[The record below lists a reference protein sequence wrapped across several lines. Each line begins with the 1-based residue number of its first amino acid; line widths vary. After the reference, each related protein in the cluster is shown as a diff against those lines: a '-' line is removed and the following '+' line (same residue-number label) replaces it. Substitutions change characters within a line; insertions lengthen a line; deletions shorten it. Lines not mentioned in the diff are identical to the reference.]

1 MIRTL
6 TAVAVAVASLALG
19 GCSTLSEYGSY
30 QREEL
35 RNEQGHVIGH
45 KQLMR
50 HAQSGEVIARV
61 ALYTPFADSSGEIIG
76 YEEPVK
82 DGSILRG
89 LDGRSMGGRF
99 TDLRSRATNNKSKGL
114 VVVFRQPEAPQVAS
128 VMPKS
133 VPGALQLM
141 ASLSASDLRRI
152 Q

>member
-1 MIRTL
+1 MLIRTL
-6 TAVAVAVASLALG
+6 VVVAGLALG

-30 QREEL
+30 SRQEL

-50 HAQSGEVIARV
+50 NTATGEVIAQV
-61 ALYTPFADSSGEIIG
+61 ALYTPFLDQEGDVIG
-76 YEEPVK
+76 YEEPIK
-82 DGSILRG
+82 GGTILRG

-99 TDLRSRATNNKSKGL
+99 NDLRSRATNNKSKGL
-114 VVVFRQPEAPQVAS
+114 MLVFRQADAPQVAA

-152 Q
+152 H

>member
-1 MIRTL
+1 MIKTFA
-6 TAVAVAVASLALG
+6 AVSIAVASLALG

-30 QREEL
+30 QRQEL

-50 HAQSGEVIARV
+50 HAQTGEVIAQV
-61 ALYTPFADSSGEIIG
+61 ALYMPFADSNGEIIG

-82 DGSILRG
+82 DGSILRS

-99 TDLRSRATNNKSKGL
+99 TDLRSRATNSKGKGL
-114 VVVFRQPEAPQVAS
+114 VVMFRQPDAPQVAS

-133 VPGALQLM
+133 VPGAMQLM